1 MLPSTESAV
10 KGLVRVLFPCALG
23 SLFPAPPQ
31 CSLLYLSVCSQDLGR
46 VPCSVGENELLA
58 LLKAWKVPAEGASMS
73 LVQSAEDLKETL
85 CTAAAF
91 LQGLWGYSRPCHS
104 FP

>member
-1 MLPSTESAV
+1 MPWDHCFLLPLSV
-10 KGLVRVLFPCALG
+10 PC
-23 SLFPAPPQ
+23 S
-31 CSLLYLSVCSQDLGR
+31 LSVCSQDSGR
-46 VPCSVGENELLA
+46 VSCSVGENELLA

-91 LQGLWGYSRPCHS
+91 LQGL
-104 FP
+104 